1 MLEVINFLVQMIRT
15 FLNQN
20 NFRVLLFVFLHFTCL
35 TGHSQSRFTDDLS
48 VSFNYHYGFILPEY
62 TNFLYLVE
70 APVQSSSFN
79 ISKKTTGKN
88 AWERLYNYPEY
99 GLSVFYSTLGNDEVH
114 GREIAL
120 FPYFNLNIIS
130 GKRFDLYNETGIG
143 LSYVTRKFDMDENY
157 MNIAVGSHVNIHFQL
172 KFGVNYKIP
181 EKKLQLQTGV
191 AFDHFS
197 NSNTREPN
205 LGLNY
210 ATVYTGVKYLLGE
223 QSERQTDKNKPHV
236 PGGHWELIY
245 SAGAKH
251 PRALGSKIYF
261 TSSATLEYKW
271 EAFPALHFGLGAD
284 LFYDTST
291 EAEMLTLEM
300 NHHKKL
306 YDFRSGIHLSQELV
320 YNRLS
325 LILQEGI
332 YLLLSDEVEKHVMY
346 NRGIIRYRVSD
357 HFFVH
362 LAMKSH
368 LHILDY
374 PEVGLGLR
382 W

>member
-1 MLEVINFLVQMIRT
+1 MSRL

-20 NFRVLLFVFLHFTCL
+20 KFRILLFCFFWILPL
-35 TGHSQSRFTDDLS
+35 WGHPQSKFTDDLS

-62 TNFLYLVE
+62 TNFLYLAD
-70 APVQSSSFN
+70 APVRSASFN
-79 ISKKTTGKN
+79 ISKETTGKN
-88 AWERLYNYPEY
+88 SWERLYKFPEY

-130 GKRFDLYNETGIG
+130 RKRFDIFNETGIG
-143 LSYVTRKFDMDENY
+143 VSYVTRKFDMTDNY
-157 MNIAVGSHVNIHFQL
+157 LNIAVGSHLNIHFQL
-172 KFGVNYKIP
+172 KFGLNYKMP
-181 EKKLQLQTGV
+181 EKKLQLQGGV

-210 ATVYTGVKYLLGE
+210 ATVYTGVKYLVG
-223 QSERQTDKNKPHV
+223 QQTERQMVEDKPHV
-236 PGGHWELIY
+236 PGHHWELIY
-245 SAGAKH
+245 SAGGKH

-261 TSSATLEYKW
+261 TSSATVEYKC

-300 NHHKKL
+300 DHHKKSH
-306 YDFRSGIHLSQELV
+306 DFRSGLHVSQELV

-325 LILQEGI
+325 LILQEGV
-332 YLLLSDEVEKHVMY
+332 YLLLTDKVEKHVMY

-374 PEVGLGLR
+374 PELGLGLR